1 MPAYTV
7 RAVEQSANGGEGDR
21 VWTRQKLLLENQ
33 AGQQKEVSLFCNRFT
48 PVPKV
53 GDVLEGD
60 VQPNE
65 KNPAWLP
72 ELKLPRKGGGG
83 GGGPRPEDP
92 KRMASIAMQHSQD
105 TALRM
110 VTWALENGL
119 IKQGPGGEEMN
130 LGALAEFVRVQAS
143 IFYLQVQD
151 AQAKS

>member
-1 MPAYTV
+1 MPSYTV
-7 RAVEQSANGGEGDR
+7 KAVEQSAQGGEGER

-33 AGQQKEVSLFCNRFT
+33 AGQTKEVSLFCNRFT

-83 GGGPRPEDP
+83 GGGRPEDP
-92 KRMASIAMQHSQD
+92 KTRASIAMQASQKVAAD
-105 TALRM
+105 LCALVYKDGM
-110 VTWALENGL
+110 SQEEL
-119 IKQGPGGEEMN
+119 IGTHQLFSN
-130 LGALAEFVRVQAS
+130 AIYA
-143 IFYLQVQD
+143 QVKA
-151 AQAKS
+151 AQESA